1 MPTATLSSKSQ
12 LVLPAEIR
20 RKLGIHPGDRLV
32 VELEGDHAVIRKA
45 PCSDVD
51 ALAAHINIAEDFI
64 TSVEPPADEKI
75 SRKRAGPPRR
85 RTGRRWRRAPHGVV
99 VPRRVP

>member
-1 MPTATLSSKSQ
+1 MATATLSSKSQ

-45 PCSDVD
+45 PP
-51 ALAAHINIAEDFI
+51 L
-64 TSVEPPADEKI
+64 
-75 SRKRAGPPRR
+75 RR
-85 RTGRRWRRAPHGVV
+85 RGAGRLPFRGLAGLRR
-99 VPRRVP
+99 

>member
-1 MPTATLSSKSQ
+1 MPTAILSSKSQ

-45 PCSDVD
+45 PSSDVD
-51 ALAAHINIAEDFI
+51 ALAACRSEIWRDYAKELQ
-64 TSVEPPADEKI
+64 AARDE
-75 SRKRAGPPRR
+75 
-85 RTGRRWRRAPHGVV
+85 WDQ
-99 VPRRVP
+99 

>member
-20 RKLGIHPGDRLV
+20 RKLGIHPGDQLT

-45 PCSDVD
+45 PRSDVE
-51 ALAAHINIAEDFI
+51 ALAAYRSNVWRDYANEIQAGR
-64 TSVEPPADEKI
+64 DE
-75 SRKRAGPPRR
+75 
-85 RTGRRWRRAPHGVV
+85 WDQ
-99 VPRRVP
+99 

>member
-20 RKLGIHPGDRLV
+20 RKLGIHPGDRLL

-45 PCSDVD
+45 PRSDVE
-51 ALAAHINIAEDFI
+51 ALAAYRSEIWQNH
-64 TSVEPPADEKI
+64 ADKVQMARDE
-75 SRKRAGPPRR
+75 
-85 RTGRRWRRAPHGVV
+85 WDQ
-99 VPRRVP
+99 

>member
-1 MPTATLSSKSQ
+1 MSTATLSSKSQ
-12 LVLPAEIR
+12 LVLPVEIR

-51 ALAAHINIAEDFI
+51 ALAAYRSEVWRDY
-64 TSVEPPADEKI
+64 ADELQEA
-75 SRKRAGPPRR
+75 RDE
-85 RTGRRWRRAPHGVV
+85 WDQ
-99 VPRRVP
+99 

>member
-32 VELEGDHAVIRKA
+32 VELEGDHVVIRK
-45 PCSDVD
+45 PSHSDV
-51 ALAAHINIAEDFI
+51 ATLAAYRSEIWRDY
-64 TSVEPPADEKI
+64 ADEI
-75 SRKRAGPPRR
+75 QEYQ
-85 RTGRRWRRAPHGVV
+85 
-99 VPRRVP
+99 

>member
-45 PCSDVD
+45 PCSDVE
-51 ALAAHINIAEDFI
+51 ALAAYRSD
-64 TSVEPPADEKI
+64 VWRDYADELQGA
-75 SRKRAGPPRR
+75 RDE
-85 RTGRRWRRAPHGVV
+85 WDQ
-99 VPRRVP
+99 